1 MIPPC
6 QLGRL
11 VAAALDQ
18 GVIMQGEH
26 PVTARLKELRD
37 TRIYHFLQIPESC
50 HLSEALWDLRL
61 LASAIVPNRRSF
73 GFATLRMTAPD
84 SAEN

>member
-50 HLSEALWDLRL
+50 HLSEALWDLRF
-61 LASAIVPNRRSF
+61 V
-73 GFATLRMTAPD
+73 GFSHRPEPQILRLRYAQDD
-84 SAEN
+84 SPG